1 MGSLSPGICWQW
13 TVFRFWWKWWSRIA
27 LVYRQSPRQPR
38 ETHFSICPTYPF
50 LAFSP
55 DNNQVFS
62 SGRSAVFIYDIT
74 TQVLN
79 FVCFHDDVIINHI
92 LKIIPKKSEKQVS
105 KINFNEHR
113 GGSVESISF
122 YPESNGDV
130 FVTTGGGS
138 LAILDKRTGSNYITA
153 IIIENIFINNPI

>member
-1 MGSLSPGICWQW
+1 MGYSNDNLSYVSLCFVHFLSSFIYNDNYSISSKKQNLDQINSSIIYMQNNLDKTLPIGKIAQSVNLSP
-13 TVFRFWWKWWSRIA
+13 S
-27 LVYRQSPRQPR
+27 
-38 ETHFSICPTYPF
+38 HFSYLF
-50 LAFSP
+50 L
-55 DNNQVFS
+55 
-62 SGRSAVFIYDIT
+62 
-74 TQVLN
+74 
-79 FVCFHDDVIINHI
+79 
-92 LKIIPKKSEKQVS
+92 KKSEKQVS